1 MADSPP
7 KILQEQVVWMV
18 ALFRKERNTLHL
30 NHNISLQI
38 KKRLP
43 KGIISCRDVWYS
55 KITVMLLIIMLV
67 LLVFQTNTP
76 GWTRVSD
83 APEPSAIKQFPVEI
97 TSKVEEDLTLVVNCN
112 KWLCS
117 ITTHRIDIIS
127 SKDITRI
134 THNWWKVLLLII
146 DLCKIT
152 QAKWTAALRGIRHQ
166 LVLVLVREPWVTP
179 SGICSTC
186 SQYNSSRWRSKGTS
200 CSTPR
205 WTQSKSRRFSHHR
218 TWWTKRW
225 LMMPTQAATPQ
236 VRAQWSRMRSS
247 WYMGA

>member
-7 KILQEQVVWMV
+7 KVLQQQVVWMV

-30 NHNISLQI
+30 NHNILLVI
-38 KKRLP
+38 KKRWP

-83 APEPSAIKQFPVEI
+83 APEPSAIKQFPAEI

-117 ITTHRIDIIS
+117 ITHRIVIIS

-134 THNWWKVLLLII
+134 THNWWKVLPLII
-146 DLCKIT
+146 DPCKIT
-152 QAKWTAALRGIRHQ
+152 QAKWTAALREIRHQ
-166 LVLVLVREPWVTP
+166 LVLALVREPWVTQ

-200 CSTPR
+200 CSRPRSIQSWSGRFSRLR
-205 WTQSKSRRFSHHR
+205 WTQR
-218 TWWTKRW
+218 
-225 LMMPTQAATPQ
+225 
-236 VRAQWSRMRSS
+236 
-247 WYMGA
+247 